1 MSYMW
6 NGVVGGYSIKDTIFE
21 DDNAIL
27 SLLYILESGK
37 QEFFFSLYPNEKCIM
52 RATICRLQDNRY
64 QLDFVI
70 PESFADEINTD
81 DFFCKP
87 AVLFIPAP
95 TGGKVSNIGIFISQ
109 NDVESVSLSITEN
122 TPRNATVI
130 IKAFRAD
137 FEDNKWEDSKQT
149 ALFRF
154 NPQNFNPNRNRG
166 IIYDMTTN
174 INQQYSLKNAV
185 KIGFGKTTYIFYHE
199 IISEDLG
206 FFIIKSPDKVCHADF
221 VNVVDSIRSAYALL
235 NGFYIADCVFY
246 VSMKP
251 GRKDTL
257 TFKYQSLNNTIN
269 SKKPLIDFHHFTNLE
284 DTEILLTSENF
295 EKLVLLLYNNVELRR
310 ACILIA
316 QAGYLDNI
324 SKGILAS
331 VSLETVAS
339 YFISKADTKPNKL
352 IDNKEV
358 ESQLLY
364 ELKKAIKKIKDKVD
378 TATWSKLSSKIG
390 KINELPNAIKLSNP
404 FTSLGINLTEGEEYC
419 LSCRNLFL
427 HGSIPKPKE
436 GTYKYLSQEELQ
448 SLIANRICMLSAM
461 LMLKN
466 ANYNGLLIDWGAT
479 EILYKR
485 EIAAG
490 HGTKH
495 LSFQH
500 RDLSMKVDKEE

>member
-1 MSYMW
+1 MIFME
-6 NGVVGGYSIKDTIFE
+6 NGIIGSYSIKDTIFA

-37 QEFFFSLYPNEKCIM
+37 QEFFFALYPNDKCIM
-52 RATICRLQDNRY
+52 RATICRLHDSRY

-70 PESFADEINTD
+70 PESFVDEINID

-87 AVLFIPAP
+87 AILFIPAP
-95 TGGKVSNIGIFISQ
+95 TGSNVSNISIFISQ
-109 NDVESVSLSITEN
+109 NDVESVSLSIAEN
-122 TPRNATVI
+122 APRKATVI

-137 FEDNKWEDSKQT
+137 SEDNKWNDSKQT

-154 NPQNFNPNRNRG
+154 NPQDFNPNHNRG
-166 IIYDMTTN
+166 VIYDMTTN
-174 INQQYSLKNAV
+174 INQQHSFKNAV

-206 FFIIKSPDKVCHADF
+206 FFIIKSPNKVCHEDF

-235 NGFYIADCVFY
+235 NGYYIADSVFY

-251 GRKDTL
+251 GRKETL

-269 SKKPLIDFHHFTNLE
+269 SRKPLIDFHHYTNLE
-284 DTEILLTSENF
+284 DKKILLTSENF
-295 EKLVLLLYNNVELRR
+295 ESLVRLLYNNVELRR
-310 ACILIA
+310 ACILIT
-316 QAGYLDNI
+316 QAECLDNI

-331 VSLETVAS
+331 VALETATSHFV
-339 YFISKADTKPNKL
+339 SKETYKPIKL
-352 IDNKEV
+352 IEDKNIIR
-358 ESQLLY
+358 QLTY

-378 TATWSKLSSKIG
+378 KVTWDKLSSKIG
-390 KINELPNAIKLSNP
+390 KFNELPNAIKLSTP
-404 FTSLGINLTEGEEYC
+404 FTSLGINLSEGEEYC

-427 HGSIPKPKE
+427 HGSIPSPKE
-436 GTYKYLSQEELQ
+436 DAYKYLSQEELQ
-448 SLIANRICMLSAM
+448 SLIANRLCMLSAM
-461 LMLKN
+461 LMLKK
-466 ANYNGLLIDWGAT
+466 ANYIGLLIDWGAT
-479 EILYKR
+479 EIVYKR

-490 HGTKH
+490 RGTKH

-500 RDLSMKVDKEE
+500 RDISMQEGEE

>member
-1 MSYMW
+1 MIFME
-6 NGVVGGYSIKDTIFE
+6 NGIICSYSIKDTIFA

-37 QEFFFSLYPNEKCIM
+37 QEFFFALYPNDKCIM
-52 RATICRLQDNRY
+52 RATICRLHDSRY

-70 PESFADEINTD
+70 PKSFVDEINMD

-87 AVLFIPAP
+87 AILFIPAP
-95 TGGKVSNIGIFISQ
+95 TGSNVSNISIFISQ
-109 NDVESVSLSITEN
+109 NDVESVSLSIAEN
-122 TPRNATVI
+122 APRKATVI

-137 FEDNKWEDSKQT
+137 SEDN
-149 ALFRF
+149 
-154 NPQNFNPNRNRG
+154 NRG
-166 IIYDMTTN
+166 VIYDMTTN
-174 INQQYSLKNAV
+174 INQQHSFKNAV

-206 FFIIKSPDKVCHADF
+206 FFIIKSPNKVCHEDF

-235 NGFYIADCVFY
+235 NGYYIADSVFY

-251 GRKDTL
+251 GRKETL

-269 SKKPLIDFHHFTNLE
+269 SKKPLIDFHHYTNLE
-284 DTEILLTSENF
+284 DKKILLTSENF
-295 EKLVLLLYNNVELRR
+295 ESLVRLLYNNVELRR
-310 ACILIA
+310 ACILIT
-316 QAGYLDNI
+316 QAECLDNI

-331 VSLETVAS
+331 VALETATSHFVSKES
-339 YFISKADTKPNKL
+339 YKPIKL
-352 IDNKEV
+352 IEDKNIIR
-358 ESQLLY
+358 QLTY

-378 TATWSKLSSKIG
+378 KVTWDKLSSKIG
-390 KINELPNAIKLSNP
+390 KFNELPNAIKLSTP
-404 FTSLGINLTEGEEYC
+404 FTSLGINLSEGEEYC

-427 HGSIPKPKE
+427 HGSIPSPKE
-436 GTYKYLSQEELQ
+436 DAYKYLSQEELQ
-448 SLIANRICMLSAM
+448 SLIANRLCMLSAM
-461 LMLKN
+461 LMLKK

-479 EILYKR
+479 EIVYKR

-490 HGTKH
+490 RGTKH

-500 RDLSMKVDKEE
+500 RDISNAENHEQ